1 MQITIVGAG
10 NRARGIA
17 TGTPAGGHA
26 VTATVTAENPGKAVR
41 LVD

>member
-10 NRARGIA
+10 DMARGIA
-17 TGTPAGGHA
+17 TGAPACGHT